1 MHVCILTTLCI
12 VTTSHAVIESN
23 ILYQVCSCLSM
34 EWFVLFESRA
44 DFESEAV
51 TDSSIH
57 EIQGLSRV
65 LVALSVA
72 AFEYRPSTIVLYHR
86 DGD

>member
-1 MHVCILTTLCI
+1 
-12 VTTSHAVIESN
+12 
-23 ILYQVCSCLSM
+23 M